1 MNYQSQNQSYPVTDA
16 IKIFSAVTGITFH
29 RTLFHDNNTI
39 PVHCEHCTN
48 TIKRLVLHADSPFYC
63 NMYFFPCGAC
73 HVFVESVYDSSAF
86 YISEPIVCEIVNNV
100 SCEMQSGASILYV
113 SPSKLYSA
121 AKLLYTVANHT
132 LKPFFDVP
140 FYCALKNNLI
150 DAVIQGDIERIMLL
164 VDNALDDI
172 LADTGLD
179 FQKTKAA
186 CTKIIFLLF
195 EISSEYTERVFSE
208 KNRRFSFLNF
218 AKADTLGQL
227 KLCLSDICD
236 DFLYIMACNSNLK
249 RHTVIKRATTLIE
262 SHFNDK
268 ITQNSIANDVYLSP
282 SYFSKLFKDV
292 TGYNFNEYVNRVR
305 IEKAKEMLEKSFVTI
320 DDVYQKV
327 GFENRSYFGKVFR
340 NLTGMTPKQYKDT
353 FRHTSEM

>member
-1 MNYQSQNQSYPVTDA
+1 MNHQPQNHSYPITDA
-16 IKIFSAVTGITFH
+16 IKIFSSVTGIAIH
-29 RTLFHDNNTI
+29 RISLTEDCTLCM
-39 PVHCEHCTN
+39 HCNHCTD
-48 TIKRLVLHADSPFYC
+48 TIKELLSFRDSPFYC
-63 NMYFFPCGAC
+63 NLYFFPCGAC
-73 HVFVESVYDSSAF
+73 HIFVESVFDSSGF
-86 YISEPIVCEIVNNV
+86 YISEPVVCELINNV
-100 SCEMQSGASILYV
+100 SCVKKTDDSLIYV
-113 SPSKLYSA
+113 SPTKLFA
-121 AKLLYTVANHT
+121 TAKLLYTVANHNMN
-132 LKPFFDVP
+132 P
-140 FYCALKNNLI
+140 FYNVLPYCTLKNNLI
-150 DAVIQGDIERIMLL
+150 EAVLHGDTEGVSQLI
-164 VDNALDDI
+164 DTSLDDI

-179 FQKTKAA
+179 FPKTKAA
-186 CTKIIFLLF
+186 CTKIICLLY
-195 EISSEYTERVFSE
+195 EISSECIESAFYDN
-208 KNRRFSFLNF
+208 NRRFSFLNF

-268 ITQNSIANDVYLSP
+268 ITQNSIANVVYLSP

-292 TGYNFNEYVNRVR
+292 TGYNFNEYVNRIR

-353 FRHTSEM
+353 FRHISEK

>member
-1 MNYQSQNQSYPVTDA
+1 MNYQSQNQSYPVVDA
-16 IKIFSAVTGITFH
+16 IKNFSAVTGIIFQRISLTENC
-29 RTLFHDNNTI
+29 TLCLRCN
-39 PVHCEHCTN
+39 HCTD
-48 TIKRLVLHADSPFYC
+48 TIRELLSFRDSPFYC
-63 NMYFFPCGAC
+63 NLYFFPCGAC
-73 HVFVESVYDSSAF
+73 HIFVESVFDSSGF
-86 YISEPIVCEIVNNV
+86 YISEPVVCELINNV
-100 SCEMQSGASILYV
+100 PCVKQPDKALIYV
-113 SPSKLYSA
+113 SPAKLFA
-121 AKLLYTVANHT
+121 TAKLLYTVANHNMN
-132 LKPFFDVP
+132 P
-140 FYCALKNNLI
+140 FYNVLAYCTLKNNLI
-150 DAVIQGDIERIMLL
+150 EAVMHGDSECVLQLI
-164 VDNALDDI
+164 DTSLDDI

-179 FQKTKAA
+179 FPKTKAA
-186 CTKIIFLLF
+186 CTKIICLLF

-227 KLCLSDICD
+227 KLCLSDFCD
-236 DFLYIMACNSNLK
+236 DFLHIMACNSNLK
-249 RHTVIKRATTLIE
+249 RHTVINRATALIE

-292 TGYNFNEYVNRVR
+292 TGYKFNEYVNRIR
-305 IEKAKEMLEKSFVTI
+305 IEKAKEMLEKSFITI
-320 DDVYQKV
+320 DEVYRKV